1 MSLTSLEKTAKLQK
15 LVESEGYP
23 DLEALLV
30 AAIADS
36 VSPGICTK
44 PDCDYTTEIEPDQR
58 RGHCEAC
65 GGQTV
70 QSALVLAGII

>member
-1 MSLTSLEKTAKLQK
+1 MSISAEEKSNKLRH

-23 DLEALLV
+23 DLESLV
-30 AAIADS
+30 LACIADS
-36 VSPGICTK
+36 VSPGIFTRS
-44 PDCDYTTEIEPDQR
+44 DCDYTTEIERDQQ
-58 RGHCEAC
+58 RGYCEAC